1 VRHRLACA
9 ATCALL
15 SLGAWQAAYAT
26 PPDPRP
32 DHTRLPPLSVA
43 GAPRSLV
50 TLVVAVPAEVQ
61 EAARLRYEVQVSG
74 SLEVLGRLDGE
85 LQRGIDGRFRPVLL
99 TLRVPSDALVG
110 LLDVAEVLFVADDGR
125 VVVVPIVLR
134 VPSVRDSRLS
144 GAKEVRDLRP
154 GDRLELAFQV
164 RNLGNAP
171 ETFDVDI
178 KAPTDWSV
186 RARESRTVTVPA
198 FGAADVNVGLRI
210 PPFLNAGSFAVTVGI
225 RRAGSGDTTLV
236 ASARTSLRIREAERK
251 PEGLLFR
258 PFVALTATGNGTGV
272 GSGMQLSG
280 PLNEKV
286 RLRAQVTPLAPVG
299 GPEMFG
305 LAAVGAMRMP
315 FQASLASEHWNVD
328 VGNAL
333 IGFSEL
339 TGVNVGGQGV
349 SATVRRENRQ
359 ATAVVARPA
368 VGTGASGQIV
378 GAGAWVD
385 HELGRFGGSLSYLS
399 EERVNAVAS
408 RRLTAFGA
416 DWVSRP
422 LAGSVVSA
430 GLALREFGAGT
441 SVGYRAQLLRET
453 EADRVRLSVLHAP
466 GGSRAFALATDQ
478 LQLEARRV
486 ISDRVSVNAAG
497 TATRDAGGFFDELK
511 GSAFSIGPRVQLT
524 RRSALTV
531 QGATQRNSAR
541 AAAGTVGGFGA
552 HRRVVNATY
561 QTGIGRWDLMADG
574 SLSALTRETQL
585 FSGGTDARTALQ
597 RGVSFSASRAVRDLG
612 QIAAGTTITQ
622 TGAGVGQPGSAS
634 STFARWGGI
643 PLLVAGHVLRAD
655 QEVRVVQTSFD
666 GARLGLRTGVST
678 ALRSGFD
685 VIASLERNPFVRDAQ
700 GRQGWIFALKLSAST
715 AVLSSSPLQTPG
727 VVFEDRNGN
736 GRRDAGEPG
745 IAGVALRYDNLRIVT
760 AKDGTYRM
768 PASMRGRVRVDPA
781 TIPNGVVA
789 HPRFALDSLE
799 RRDIPLVPTGTRG
812 IELRIEN
819 DADGRAPIVDLSQA
833 DVWLR
838 DADDFEWV
846 GRSVAGGRFVFEHV
860 PAGEYALRLS
870 FERLPEQVRADEVRV
885 RVEPGTNA
893 DLVVPVRGRSV
904 RIITPP
910 RSNGRGGVG
919 PRNGRGVMP

>member
-1 VRHRLACA
+1 MRRRLALIA
-9 ATCALL
+9 SFALL

-26 PPDPRP
+26 PPDPGK
-32 DHTRLPPLSVA
+32 DHLRLPPLSVA

-61 EAARLRYEVQVSG
+61 EAARLRFEVQVSG
-74 SLEVLGRLDGE
+74 SLEVLGRLEGD
-85 LQRGIDGRFRPVLL
+85 LQRGLDGRFRPVLL

-110 LLDVAEVLFVADDGR
+110 LLDVADVVFTADDGR

-134 VPSVRDSRLS
+134 VPAVRESRLT

-164 RNLGNAP
+164 RNLGNTP
-171 ETFDVDI
+171 EIFEVDV

-198 FGAADVNVGLRI
+198 FGAAEVNVGLRI
-210 PPFLNAGSFAVTVGI
+210 PPFLNAGSFAVTVGL
-225 RRAGSGDTTLV
+225 RRADALDTALV
-236 ASARTSLRIREAERK
+236 ASARTSLRIREVEQK

-258 PFVALTATGNGTGV
+258 PFVALTATGNGTGL

-280 PLNEKV
+280 PINERV
-286 RLRAQVTPLAPVG
+286 RLRAQVTPIAPTG

-315 FQASLASEHWNVD
+315 FQASLTSEYWNVD

-333 IGFSEL
+333 VGFSEL

-349 SATVRRENRQ
+349 SATLRREDRQ
-359 ATAVVARPA
+359 VSAVVARPA
-368 VGTGASGQIV
+368 VGTGASGQII
-378 GAGAWVD
+378 GAGAWMD
-385 HELGRFGGSLSYLS
+385 HELGRFGGSLSFLS
-399 EERVNAVAS
+399 EERATALAS
-408 RRLTAFGA
+408 RRLTALGA

-422 LAGSVVSA
+422 LAGAVVSA

-441 SVGYRAQLLRET
+441 GLGYRAQVLRET
-453 EADRVRLSVLHAP
+453 EVDRVRLSILHAP

-478 LQLEARRV
+478 LQMEARRV

-524 RRSALTV
+524 ARSALTV
-531 QGATQRNSAR
+531 QGSAQANSAR
-541 AAAGTVGGFGA
+541 ASAGTVGGFGA
-552 HRRVVNATY
+552 NRRAFNATY
-561 QTGIGRWDLMADG
+561 QMGLGRWDVMADG
-574 SLSALTRETQL
+574 SVSALTRETQL
-585 FSGGTDARTALQ
+585 FSGGTDDRTALQ
-597 RGVSFSASRAVRDLG
+597 RGFSFTASRSLRDLG
-612 QIAAGTTITQ
+612 HLSGGTAITQ
-622 TGAGVGQPGSAS
+622 TGAGVGQPANAS

-643 PLLVAGHVLRAD
+643 PLLIAGRVLRAD
-655 QEVRVVQTSFD
+655 QEVRVIQTSFE

-678 ALRSGFD
+678 TLRSGFD
-685 VIASLERNPFVRDAQ
+685 VIASLERNPFVRDVQ
-700 GRQGWIFALKLSAST
+700 GRQGWIFALKVAAST
-715 AVLSSSPLQTPG
+715 EVLSSSPLQTPG

-736 GRRDAGEPG
+736 GRLDADEPG
-745 IAGVALRYDNLRIVT
+745 IAGVVLRYDNIRIVSG
-760 AKDGTYRM
+760 KDGTYRM

-781 TIPNGVVA
+781 SIPNGVVS

-812 IELRIEN
+812 IELRVEA
-819 DADGRAPIVDLSQA
+819 DADGRAPNVDLSQA

-838 DADDFEWV
+838 DDDGFEWV
-846 GRSVAGGRFVFEHV
+846 GRSVSGGRFVFEHV
-860 PAGEYALRLS
+860 PAGEYTMRLS

-885 RVEPGTNA
+885 RIVPGTSA